1 MKVASY
7 EELCLAIE
15 NLQIQIKAGAPD
27 RGVKMQELR
36 RLKMQQMK
44 SPEFK
49 LKKKEV
55 ANGRAIQ

>member
-55 ANGRAIQ
+55 VNGRAIQ